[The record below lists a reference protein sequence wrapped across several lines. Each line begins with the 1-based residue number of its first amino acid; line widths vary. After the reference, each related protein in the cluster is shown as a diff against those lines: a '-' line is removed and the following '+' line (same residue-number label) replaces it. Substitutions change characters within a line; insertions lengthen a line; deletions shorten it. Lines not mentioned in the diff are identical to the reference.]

1 MRVNLSENELRVARM
16 VAVERQIY
24 GRKNYEDKKKME
36 DGFQA
41 DVDGMVAEMCFGRL
55 FNYYVDMGLGK
66 RKEDFISRKGE
77 TIDVKS
83 TRYRTGRLLAT
94 LDKKED
100 PCDIY
105 VLMVVDD
112 QGGWYRGFVRK
123 EDLFRDENIKDLG
136 RGPGYVYEIK

>member
-1 MRVNLSENELRVARM
+1 MRVDLSENELRVARM
-16 VAVERQIY
+16 VAVERQLY

-66 RKEDFISRKGE
+66 RKEDFVSRKGE

-83 TRYRTGRLLAT
+83 TRYKNGRLLAT

-112 QGGWYRGFVRK
+112 QGGWYRGYVRK
-123 EDLFRDENIKDLG
+123 EELFRDENIKDLG

>member
-1 MRVNLSENELRVARM
+1 MRVDLSENELRVARM
-16 VAVERQIY
+16 VAVERQLY
-24 GRKNYEDKKKME
+24 SRRNYEDKKKME

-41 DVDGMVAEMCFGRL
+41 DVDGMVAEMCFGKL
-55 FNYYVDMGLGK
+55 FNYYLDFSVGK
-66 RKEDFISRKGE
+66 KKEDFVSRKGE

-83 TRYRTGRLLAT
+83 TRYKTGRLLAT

-112 QGGWYRGFVRK
+112 QGGWYRGYVRK
-123 EDLFRDENIKDLG
+123 EELFRDENIKDLG
-136 RGPGYVYEIK
+136 RGAGYVYEIK